1 MAAADGQADN
11 PCPKEFEE
19 IGGTF
24 MKVKRKIRSLLV
36 SLLCVML
43 LAGVLPTAAL
53 AEDQI
58 PTDTPRY
65 TTGVS
70 RSKTATPLDT
80 AT

>member
-1 MAAADGQADN
+1 
-11 PCPKEFEE
+11 
-19 IGGTF
+19 

-58 PTDTPRY
+58 PTDTP
-65 TTGVS
+65 
-70 RSKTATPLDT
+70 PLHLRCLQIQNRHAPGHRNLDL
-80 AT
+80 

>member
-1 MAAADGQADN
+1 
-11 PCPKEFEE
+11 
-19 IGGTF
+19 

-58 PTDTPRY
+58 PTDTPHKS
-65 TTGVS
+65 TGLLHICCRDVQQS
-70 RSKTATPLDT
+70 GVAHGILGLYSHAATKQQ
-80 AT
+80 